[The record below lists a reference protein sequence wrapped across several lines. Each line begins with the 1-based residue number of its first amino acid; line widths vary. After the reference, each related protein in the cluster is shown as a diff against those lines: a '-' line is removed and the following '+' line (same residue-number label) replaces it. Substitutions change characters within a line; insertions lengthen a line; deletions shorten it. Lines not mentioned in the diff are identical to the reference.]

1 MARPAQPV
9 FRFAPSPNGY
19 LHLGHAYS
27 AILNFDL
34 ATASGGRFLLRIE
47 DIDRMRSRTE
57 YVRAIGEDL
66 VWLGL
71 RWETPVRRQSE
82 HFALYASQL
91 AQLARQALVY
101 PCFCSRAD
109 LQRFAAARPG
119 WPRDPDGSPLYGGTC
134 RLLSAAERDRRIEGG
149 EPHWLRLDSRAAIAR
164 LAKGLGWHE
173 VIEAGGRRLVE
184 ADPAQ
189 WGDVP
194 LGRKD
199 VPASYHLA
207 VIIDDALQGVTHVVR
222 GLDLFAA
229 TSLHRLLQELL
240 SLPAPIYHHHRLIL
254 GADLQKL
261 SKSGQA
267 QSLRALRSLGVS
279 PAEVRRL
286 VGL

>member
-1 MARPAQPV
+1 MARPTQPV
-9 FRFAPSPNGY
+9 YRFAPSPNGY

-34 ATASGGRFLLRIE
+34 AMAAGGRFLLRIE
-47 DIDRMRSRTE
+47 DIDATRSRAE
-57 YVRAIGEDL
+57 YVQAIGEDL
-66 VWLGL
+66 AWLGL

-82 HFALYASQL
+82 HFALYAGQL

-109 LQRFAAARPG
+109 LQRFAAARPA

-134 RLLSAAERDRRIEGG
+134 RQLAAVERDRRIAAG
-149 EPHWLRLDSRAAIAR
+149 EPHCLRLDSRAAIAR
-164 LAKGLGWHE
+164 LKNGLNWHE
-173 VIEAGGRRLVE
+173 VVDAGGTRLVE
-184 ADPAQ
+184 ANPAQ
-189 WGDVP
+189 WGDVA

-207 VIIDDALQGVTHVVR
+207 VVTDDALQNVTHVVR

-240 SLPAPIYHHHRLIL
+240 SLPAPLYQHHRLIL
-254 GADLQKL
+254 DADQQKL
-261 SKSGQA
+261 SKSGRA
-267 QSLRALRSLGVS
+267 QSLRALRASGAS
-279 PAEVRRL
+279 PAKVRRL